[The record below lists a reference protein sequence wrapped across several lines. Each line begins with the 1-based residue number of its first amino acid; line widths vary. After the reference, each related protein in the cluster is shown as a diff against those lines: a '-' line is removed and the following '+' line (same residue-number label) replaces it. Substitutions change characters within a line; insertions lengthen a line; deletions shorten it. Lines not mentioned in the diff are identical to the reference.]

1 MSAARSG
8 DSRIASQALDRS
20 DQNSDQGPRMPDFFS
35 IMHAVAA
42 LCAGGAAASG
52 WTAAVIT
59 ANTAFDGLDHGRA
72 DRMLRKVITATAGFQ
87 AALLGIAAGAALISN
102 ARAAAILCAVCA
114 LGFLSNIWTLAPRRE
129 KALPGGRKKTSTQ
142 RVVAVALTLIMTL
155 TALTGGVLAT
165 FGV

>member
-1 MSAARSG
+1 MA
-8 DSRIASQALDRS
+8 
-20 DQNSDQGPRMPDFFS
+20 DFYS
-35 IMHAVAA
+35 ILNATAA

-52 WTAAVIT
+52 WTASVIT

-72 DRMLRKVITATAGFQ
+72 DRMLRKVLVATAGFQ
-87 AALLGIAAGAALISN
+87 AALLGIATGAALISG

-114 LGFLSNIWTLAPRRE
+114 LGFLTNIWTLAPRKE

-155 TALTGGVLAT
+155 TALTGAVLAA
-165 FGV
+165 FGI